1 MNWMAFAWLILL
13 LVFLAVESGTVTLV
27 SIWFAAGAL
36 TAMIVSLCGAWV
48 WLQVV
53 LFFGV
58 SVVALLLLRPLF
70 KKYIKPKL
78 VKTNVDS
85 VLDMQGLV
93 TEDIDNIIPTGQV
106 KLGAMVWTARSTSGE
121 KICAGTL
128 VKADRVE
135 GVKVFVSPVEVKA
148 QVN

>member
-36 TAMIVSLCGAWV
+36 TAMIASLCGAWV

-53 LFFGV
+53 LFFCV